1 MKAKV
6 EGHPNL
12 VKDMGGHVLHNR
24 DYSERNRYRAAKA
37 AALDRIEDKAQ
48 IQMLREELDELKD
61 LMRQLLKNN
70 GT

>member
-6 EGHPNL
+6 DGHPNL
-12 VKDMGGHVLHNR
+12 VKDTSNHVLNNR

-37 AALDRIEDKAQ
+37 AALNRIEDRAQ
-48 IQMLREELDELKD
+48 IQELREELNELKD
-61 LMRQLLKNN
+61 LMRQILKNN